1 LWTKPATGD
10 LLGTT
15 ITNIASGNFTEVGT
29 AWAGE
34 DRGPR
39 WAGFSNNVAIG
50 TLVLSPQNFTN
61 TEYPLFYF
69 YGTGVSNG
77 MYMNTLDLSQFTSA
91 AEVTASIQVA
101 SNLKMYFRSV
111 NLGFTPPGS
120 PTPTPEQFM
129 ATNFVG
135 SMSQVPDIVVNQS
148 GTVDWKTSYQR
159 IDGFGGGVVFLSP
172 GSLDPVASTNADT
185 LFNTNNANQLGLTLL
200 RIRIDP
206 TTNWANA
213 LLDASNAVVRGA
225 RVLATPWTPPTG
237 MKDNNN
243 IVEGSLL
250 PSQYSNYANY
260 LNGFAA
266 HMATNGAPLAAIS
279 IQNEPDANVNYE
291 SCVWTPAQL
300 QAFCHTN
307 ASAITNAP
315 VLMPESESYNTSYSD
330 PTLDDPIAAANVS
343 LIGGHLYGVNTI
355 VDYPNAHNKGKPT
368 WMTEYLVNDQTIG
381 TAVATAQQIHD
392 CLTVG
397 NMSAYIWWKC
407 LGDANGLVNASGVPQ
422 KRGFVMAQ
430 FSRFVRP
437 GYYRFGVTN
446 IGGALSVSAYRDTN
460 SMNFA
465 IVAVN
470 TNANVD
476 VTQTFYLTNFNAASV
491 TPWMTSATNSLANL
505 SSIPVT
511 NSSFTY
517 LIPAQSVVTFVGLGS
532 GGVSP
537 NIVISSTA
545 YISSGPSFVLSW
557 NATAGATY
565 SVRKTNVLNGSSIN
579 WPAIVTNYPAGGAA
593 GGPLSYTDTPATFG
607 PAFYRVSSP

>member
-1 LWTKPATGD
+1 
-10 LLGTT
+10 
-15 ITNIASGNFTEVGT
+15 
-29 AWAGE
+29 
-34 DRGPR
+34 
-39 WAGFSNNVAIG
+39 
-50 TLVLSPQNFTN
+50 
-61 TEYPLFYF
+61 
-69 YGTGVSNG
+69 
-77 MYMNTLDLSQFTSA
+77 
-91 AEVTASIQVA
+91 
-101 SNLKMYFRSV
+101 
-111 NLGFTPPGS
+111 
-120 PTPTPEQFM
+120 
-129 ATNFVG
+129 
-135 SMSQVPDIVVNQS
+135 
-148 GTVDWKTSYQR
+148 
-159 IDGFGGGVVFLSP
+159 
-172 GSLDPVASTNADT
+172 
-185 LFNTNNANQLGLTLL
+185 
-200 RIRIDP
+200 
-206 TTNWANA
+206 
-213 LLDASNAVVRGA
+213 
-225 RVLATPWTPPTG
+225 
-237 MKDNNN
+237 
-243 IVEGSLL
+243 
-250 PSQYSNYANY
+250 
-260 LNGFAA
+260 
-266 HMATNGAPLAAIS
+266 
-279 IQNEPDANVNYE
+279 
-291 SCVWTPAQL
+291 
-300 QAFCHTN
+300 
-307 ASAITNAP
+307 
-315 VLMPESESYNTSYSD
+315 
-330 PTLDDPIAAANVS
+330 
-343 LIGGHLYGVNTI
+343 
-355 VDYPNAHNKGKPT
+355 
-368 WMTEYLVNDQTIG
+368 
-381 TAVATAQQIHD
+381 
-392 CLTVG
+392 
-397 NMSAYIWWKC
+397 MSAYIWWKC